1 MIYNCSSR
9 NVIFGSLHSNRAHL
23 QKGVAFMDMA
33 ASKRLFRELLPVFGS
48 ARFSKMSLKAPSSS
62 HGMALTTYQRSLRV
76 FSRKSSDETPKAQTR
91 GQDLVLSDS
100 CVKVRDVVGH
110 VVYYMCICVK
120 Y

>member
-1 MIYNCSSR
+1 
-9 NVIFGSLHSNRAHL
+9 
-23 QKGVAFMDMA
+23 MDMA
-33 ASKRLFRELLPVFGS
+33 ASKRLFRELLPVFRS

-62 HGMALTTYQRSLRV
+62 HGMGLTTDQRSLRV
-76 FSRKSSDETPKAQTR
+76 FSRKSSDETPNS

-120 Y
+120 YQ